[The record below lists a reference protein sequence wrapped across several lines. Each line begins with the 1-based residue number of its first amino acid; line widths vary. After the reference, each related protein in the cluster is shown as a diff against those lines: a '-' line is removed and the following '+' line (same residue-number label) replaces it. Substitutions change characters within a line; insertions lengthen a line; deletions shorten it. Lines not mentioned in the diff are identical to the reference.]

1 MPLSLKK
8 VVISSSGDTIRRTR
22 SEVPEYIQR
31 AISESLERGEHD
43 ARQNVFV
50 ADRQDHHRDSS
61 GD

>member
-22 SEVPEYIQR
+22 SEVPDYIQR
-31 AISESLERGEHD
+31 AISDSLERGQHD

-50 ADRQDHHRDSS
+50 ADRQDDGRKSS